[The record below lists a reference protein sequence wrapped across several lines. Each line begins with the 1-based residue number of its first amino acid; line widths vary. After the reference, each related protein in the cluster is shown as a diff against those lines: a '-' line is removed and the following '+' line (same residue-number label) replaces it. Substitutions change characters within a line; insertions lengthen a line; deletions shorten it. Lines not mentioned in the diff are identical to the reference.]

1 MTYAVNFAVLI
12 LKKLDMKTKCILLAL
27 ALSIGLFVTSCSD
40 NNGGET
46 LAPLVGKWNITKVGT
61 TIGGVETLVDAPQ
74 NQSGCDH
81 DYLNLNIDNTA
92 TIGDYNSSVS
102 PCALTT
108 KAGIYSRSHNN
119 LTIVIDN
126 VTTVQDIVNL
136 TVSELKLKD
145 ANGVIQLYIR

>member
-1 MTYAVNFAVLI
+1 
-12 LKKLDMKTKCILLAL
+12 MKTKSILLAL
-27 ALSIGLFVTSCSD
+27 VLSIGLFVTSCSD

-61 TIGGVETLVDAPQ
+61 TVGGVETLVDPPQ

-81 DYLNLNIDNTA
+81 DYLNLKLDNTV
-92 TIGDYNSSVS
+92 TLGDYDSTIS

-119 LTIVIDN
+119 LTIVIDG

-145 ANGVIQLYIR
+145 ANGIISVYTR